1 MIHPWNKLSTCPIN
15 SQFIFPQYDGLSLA
29 NIPGTI
35 LENFGAKSPNPSL
48 KNEISKKIYG
58 SEKIIL
64 LLIDGLGYVSWKKHC
79 RKISKEIE
87 VFPLTSVFPSTT
99 PAAITTVN
107 SGLLPSEHGLPEWFI
122 YLKEI
127 DNIIESLPFTPL
139 GEKGPD
145 YLAHH
150 GYSPKLLFNKQ
161 TVYEKLAEKR
171 IKSYTFMHNY
181 YADSAY
187 NKVALKKSIIIPYKE
202 SSDLIKSLVSCLKKE
217 RGKAYFYIYYDKVDS
232 ISHRFGPSSK
242 RYKDA
247 VKEVINN
254 VVKRIMKEC
263 SFSQKTTLLI
273 TADHGQIA
281 TNPEKTIYLNQLLK
295 LERNLK
301 RSKNN
306 RKILPWGNA
315 RDVFL
320 DIKKDKL
327 KETFTYLSSALKGKA
342 TVFKISDAISY
353 GLFGKSVLSQRF
365 IDRIGDILI
374 LPDKKNTVWYKYSKD
389 YEYSMLGHHG
399 GLSKEEMLIPFGI
412 FKLPF

>member
-1 MIHPWNKLSTCPIN
+1 MIHPWNKLSTCPIS

-35 LENFGAKSPNPSL
+35 LENFGTKSPNPSL

-64 LLIDGLGYVSWKKHC
+64 LLIDGLGFVSWEKHC

-99 PAAITTVN
+99 PATITTMN

-127 DNIIESLPFTPL
+127 DNVIESLPFTPV

-145 YLAHH
+145 YLARH

-171 IKSYTFMHNY
+171 IKSYTFINNN

-187 NKVALKKSIIIPYKE
+187 NKVALKKSIITPYKE
-202 SSDLIKSLVSCLKKE
+202 APDLIKSLVSCLKKE
-217 RGKAYFYIYYDKVDS
+217 RGKAYFYIYYDKVDN

-242 RYKDA
+242 EYKEA

-273 TADHGQIA
+273 TADHGQIK
-281 TNPEKTIYLNQLLK
+281 TFPEKTIYLNQLLK

-327 KETFTYLSSALKGKA
+327 EETFTYLSHTLKGKA
-342 TVFKISDAISY
+342 TVLKISDAISY

-365 IDRIGDILI
+365 IDRIGNILI
-374 LPDKKNTVWYKYSKD
+374 LPDKKNTVWYEYLKGYKYSL
-389 YEYSMLGHHG
+389 LGHHG
-399 GLSKEEMLIPFGI
+399 GLSEEEMLIPFGI